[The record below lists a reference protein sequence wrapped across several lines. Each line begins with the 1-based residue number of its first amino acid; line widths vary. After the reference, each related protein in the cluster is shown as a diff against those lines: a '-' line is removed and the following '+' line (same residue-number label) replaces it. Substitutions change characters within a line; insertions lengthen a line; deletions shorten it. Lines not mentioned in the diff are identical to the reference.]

1 MSNDES
7 EEIVE
12 ISNEEK
18 LQIAKHYLLSSPP
31 GQFQEVLADVKKI
44 VNEDVLTEGHAYQY
58 ARLSNLRNA
67 KVVVSTNGKKS
78 VIHAAAEVEQ
88 DQYFDPHDEILFSL
102 NHLTLE
108 ATASDAAAP
117 AHDEDASRIRR
128 ALQTKADSYT
138 STSHVTESS
147 GAGVF
152 VKDGSFVIVLTGE
165 KTNLKNYWSGK
176 WQSSWSLKVD
186 GTSAELS
193 GDAKLHVH
201 YFEDGNLQMQSSKS
215 SPASTFSFSS
225 PEKLA
230 EETFSRIQAF
240 ENSLQTGLEEMY
252 TNMNNET
259 FKSLRR
265 IMPISKTKMDWNI
278 NSVRMVRQV
287 RK

>member
-1 MSNDES
+1 MSDDGVE
-7 EEIVE
+7 E

-31 GQFQEVLADVKKI
+31 GQFQEVLSDVKKI
-44 VNEDVLTEGHAYQY
+44 VGESVLTEGNAYQY
-58 ARLSNLRNA
+58 ARLANTRNS
-67 KVVVSTNGKKS
+67 KVVVSSTGKKS
-78 VIHAAAEVEQ
+78 VVHSAAEVGQ
-88 DQYFDPHDEILFSL
+88 DQYFDPHEEIVFQL

-108 ATASDAAAP
+108 ATPSDAATP
-117 AHDEDASRIRR
+117 ACDEEVSTLRR
-128 ALQTKADSYT
+128 ALQSKASSYT

-152 VKDGSFVIVLTGE
+152 VKDGNFVIVLSGE
-165 KTNLKNYWSGK
+165 KTNLKNFWSGK
-176 WQSSWSLKVD
+176 WTSTWSLKVD
-186 GTSAELS
+186 GSSAELS

-201 YFEDGNLQMQSSKS
+201 YFEDGNLQMQSSKNC
-215 SPASTFSFSS
+215 PASTFSFSS

-230 EETFSRIQAF
+230 EEVFSRIQAF
-240 ENSLQTGLEEMY
+240 ENSLQTGLEDMY
-252 TNMNNET
+252 NNMNNET

-278 NSVRMVRQV
+278 NAVRMVRQV